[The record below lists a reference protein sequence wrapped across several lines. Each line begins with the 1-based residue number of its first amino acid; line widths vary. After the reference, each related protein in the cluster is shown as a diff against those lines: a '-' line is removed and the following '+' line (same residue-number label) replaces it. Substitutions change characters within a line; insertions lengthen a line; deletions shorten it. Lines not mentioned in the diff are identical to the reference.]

1 MPEKFFMERALKL
14 AHDAAAEGEVPVGC
28 VIVRNGIIVAEG
40 RNRREETQNAL
51 HHAEILAIDNACFA
65 MRNRRLNGCTMYVTL
80 EPCPM
85 CAGAI
90 LNAGIDEVVF
100 GATDTNMGAC
110 GGVINIF
117 EEAFG
122 FKPRLYG
129 GFMAEEC
136 AQVLKDFF
144 AKLR

>member
-1 MPEKFFMERALKL
+1 
-14 AHDAAAEGEVPVGC
+14 
-28 VIVRNGIIVAEG
+28 
-40 RNRREETQNAL
+40 
-51 HHAEILAIDNACFA
+51 
-65 MRNRRLNGCTMYVTL
+65 
-80 EPCPM
+80 M

-122 FKPRLYG
+122 FKPKLYG

>member
-1 MPEKFFMERALKL
+1 MPEKMFMERALML
-14 AHDAAAEGEVPVGC
+14 ARQAAQAGEVPVGC
-28 VIVRNGIIVAEG
+28 VIVKNGIIIAEG

-51 HHAEILAIDNACFA
+51 HHAEILAIDNACYA
-65 MRNRRLNGCTMYVTL
+65 LRNRRLSGCTMYVTL

-90 LNAGIDEVVF
+90 FNAGIDEVVF

-122 FKPRLYG
+122 FKPKLYG
-129 GFMAEEC
+129 GFMAEES
-136 AQVLKDFF
+136 AALLKDFF
-144 AKLR
+144 INLR